1 MLKYDVVISITPSGS
16 FESNHAQ
23 YKRLNIQPE
32 HVYSPD
38 DPQVVQKITDI
49 IDSLRD
55 DLLEY
60 RQKLKM
66 IKELKANIKNPYDLQ
81 ENYHLFSEFIGLD
94 GNWITPEHKYGGRYP
109 KVCVLASDVQSTLLF
124 RNRHWLNLCIKSRHV
139 APMPGDE
146 PSLGVSLIMCVQS
159 YTATGGSLPRAI
171 RQNLT
176 HFGLFR
182 CRNKDTLDLISKELA
197 GEVSPENFLAVYRYI
212 MADEEDKHVM
222 MFVDLFRKPEHPS
235 MFRKNYTE
243 FVVM

>member
-1 MLKYDVVISITPSGS
+1 M
-16 FESNHAQ
+16 
-23 YKRLNIQPE
+23 PE
-32 HVYSPD
+32 
-38 DPQVVQKITDI
+38 
-49 IDSLRD
+49 
-55 DLLEY
+55 
-60 RQKLKM
+60 
-66 IKELKANIKNPYDLQ
+66 
-81 ENYHLFSEFIGLD
+81 
-94 GNWITPEHKYGGRYP
+94 
-109 KVCVLASDVQSTLLF
+109 
-124 RNRHWLNLCIKSRHV
+124 
-139 APMPGDE
+139 DE

-197 GEVSPENFLAVYRYI
+197 GEVSPEKFLAVYRYI